1 MQVIHICVCSSS
13 SSSVCVVI
21 WDLGGGGG
29 GGWSL
34 GKVTEQHTA
43 VKTLSRNQ
51 KKLFLSSLIFF
62 FVSSLFKGWTLWMS
76 HTTAWSIQGT
86 TYLCLFKDEAGGF
99 HIRLSHFFPSSS
111 FLLRVKI
118 HHRLPAND
126 PTRLKSRNSLVLPWC
141 DMIPSL
147 K

>member
-51 KKLFLSSLIFF
+51 KKLFLSFLIFF
-62 FVSSLFKGWTLWMS
+62 FL
-76 HTTAWSIQGT
+76 
-86 TYLCLFKDEAGGF
+86 
-99 HIRLSHFFPSSS
+99 
-111 FLLRVKI
+111 FLLFLKVELCGWAIQQPGVYRVRHICVYSKMKRAAFTSASPI
-118 HHRLPAND
+118 FFLLLRFCSERRSIIVYQPTTQLAWKVVTLSFYHDAIWFHR
-126 PTRLKSRNSLVLPWC
+126 
-141 DMIPSL
+141 
-147 K
+147 